1 MLVWNGAFDGSFAFA
16 HMGAPITRLNFW
28 GVRGSTPTVDP
39 ATWRYGGNTPCL
51 ELEAPDGTQ
60 FILAFSGNA
69 SSAAELTLFIT
80 GDTLSRPR
88 DVVKMTPE
96 HIAALT
102 TEEQW

>member
-1 MLVWNGAFDGSFAFA
+1 MPEKLRAAA
-16 HMGAPITRLNFW
+16 Q
-28 GVRGSTPTVDP
+28 P
-39 ATWRYGGNTPCL
+39 ALSAEDNN
-51 ELEAPDGTQ
+51 GTQ

-69 SSAAELTLFIT
+69 SSAALTLFIT

-88 DVVKMTPE
+88 DVVKTTPE

>member
-1 MLVWNGAFDGSFAFA
+1 MPEKLRAAA
-16 HMGAPITRLNFW
+16 Q
-28 GVRGSTPTVDP
+28 P
-39 ATWRYGGNTPCL
+39 ALSAEDNN
-51 ELEAPDGTQ
+51 GTQ

-88 DVVKMTPE
+88 DVVKTTPE